1 MVKLLSS
8 HIALDSVYLY
18 DPPRR
23 AIYHYVSGTAR
34 VHDPL
39 SKKITQDMEERV
51 IRVLTVI
58 LIDVSSAQVI
68 VSDKCFNSVLC
79 IEMKDCENNIG
90 GVAVATRRHDA
101 MCRQG

>member
-18 DPPRR
+18 NLPWR
-23 AIYHYVSGTAR
+23 AIYHYVSRTAR

-39 SKKITQDMEERV
+39 SKKITQDMEEIF

-58 LIDVSSAQVI
+58 LIDVSSTQVI
-68 VSDKCFNSVLC
+68 VHDKCFNSVLY
-79 IEMKDCENNIG
+79 IEMRT
-90 GVAVATRRHDA
+90 VRT
-101 MCRQG
+101 M